1 MNELHIPP
9 VVRHKESVIPPY
21 YFNSPH
27 NVNPHPYKYL
37 YNNPNICAQHRDV
50 FLLLMVKTTFAH
62 YARRKTI
69 RETWGAPYNMPNV
82 VMPLVFLLGELTNL
96 NIEQIE
102 DSNVS
107 KEVVANLELSCVPTE
122 PRVEQGCGELVL

>member
-9 VVRHKESVIPPY
+9 VVRHKDSVIPPY
-21 YFNSPH
+21 YYNSPH

-37 YNNPNICAQHRDV
+37 YNNPSICAQHRDV

-62 YARRKTI
+62 YVRRKTI

-82 VMPLVFLLGELTNL
+82 VMPLVFLLGEFTVL
-96 NIEQIE
+96 
-102 DSNVS
+102 
-107 KEVVANLELSCVPTE
+107 KENDRAW
-122 PRVEQGCGELVL
+122 